1 MAGIVMEF
9 GDLRDLNIWHISKR
23 MQGILKQKQVL

>member
-1 MAGIVMEF
+1 MAGIVMDF
-9 GDLRDLNIWHISKR
+9 GDLNIWHISKR